1 MTEDDADAFLCRRPV
16 HFVVH
21 AVFAVSFAKM
31 SQNMVDKTF
40 RHRKIMNMK
49 ISRNLSGRMCRSR
62 ASSVLAVAAFLLVLS
77 SSACANAQQESSEK
91 ETSNNN
97 SSAQLSQSEKALKT
111 RQYTEM
117 MRSVFSFVEQ
127 NYVDEVDPTVL
138 YEGAMKGI
146 MDALGDPY
154 TVYLD
159 SSQMRSMTDTTVGN
173 FGGVGLSISK
183 AATSTPEKPAYVEVV
198 SPIENTPGW
207 KAGIQA
213 GDLILAIDGTNTA
226 DITMDEVLA
235 LLRGEVGKSV
245 KVHMKRGKNMEYDA
259 TLVRAI
265 IEVPTVKYEMIG
277 NDIGYLRIIEF
288 TPQTPERVQE
298 ALDSFAA
305 AGYKS
310 LLIDLR
316 NNPGGLITSVVSVAD
331 KFIDS
336 GVIVSTKSRL
346 QSENMSFSAKK
357 ITTTAPRGMPIV
369 VLINRGSAS
378 ASEILSGALK
388 DNHLAYLVGE
398 NTYGK
403 GSVQQVIPLNLNN
416 DGIKLTTAR
425 YYTPSDSN
433 IDKVGIPPDREVLF
447 PNLTEAEEKAYLKL
461 YESDEIKK
469 YVENHPNMSSAD
481 IASYAKTL
489 KKNYNLEERVIR
501 KLISNE
507 VYRTKVQ
514 PLYDLDYDIQLVAA
528 IDILRKESFV
538 TLMRQTKTIS
548 ELQAEAKKKA
558 DAEAKA
564 DKKN

>member
-1 MTEDDADAFLCRRPV
+1 MNFL
-16 HFVVH
+16 
-21 AVFAVSFAKM
+21 K
-31 SQNMVDKTF
+31 
-40 RHRKIMNMK
+40 
-49 ISRNLSGRMCRSR
+49 NLSGRSDRSR
-62 ASSVLAVAAFLLVLS
+62 ASALFAVAAFLLVLS
-77 SSACANAQQESSEK
+77 SSACANAQQEATKTE
-91 ETSNNN
+91 ETKTTNKT
-97 SSAQLSQSEKALKT
+97 QLSQSEKALKT

-117 MRSVFSFVEQ
+117 MRSVFTFVEQ

-159 SSQMRSMTDTTVGN
+159 TSQMRSMTDTTVGN

-183 AATSTPEKPAYVEVV
+183 APVSTPEKPAYVEVV

-213 GDLILAIDGTNTA
+213 GDLILSIDGTNTA

-245 KVHMKRGKNMEYDA
+245 KVHMKRGKNMEYDV

-277 NDIGYLRIIEF
+277 SDIGYLRIIEF

-298 ALDSFAA
+298 ALDSFAKS
-305 AGYKS
+305 GYKS
-310 LLIDLR
+310 LIIDLR

-336 GVIVSTKSRL
+336 GTIVSTKSRL
-346 QSENMSFSAKK
+346 QSENMSFTAKK
-357 ITTTAPRGMPIV
+357 GNTTAPRNMPIV
-369 VLINRGSAS
+369 VLINKGSAS

-388 DNHLAYLVGE
+388 DDHLAYLVGE

-447 PNLTEAEEKAYLKL
+447 PVLSEEEEKTYLKIFQ
-461 YESDEIKK
+461 SDEISK
-469 YVENHPNMSSAD
+469 YVEAHPNMTQAD
-481 IASYAKTL
+481 IAAYAKTL
-489 KKNYNLEERVIR
+489 KKTYNLEERVLR
-501 KLISNE
+501 KLVSNE
-507 VYRTKVQ
+507 VYRTKTQ
-514 PLYDLDYDIQLVAA
+514 PLYDLDFDIQLVAA
-528 IDILRKESFV
+528 IDILRKESFPS
-538 TLMRQTKTIS
+538 LMRKTKTIS
-548 ELQAEAKKKA
+548 ELQQEAKQKAEKEKKA
-558 DAEAKA
+558 E
-564 DKKN
+564 KKN